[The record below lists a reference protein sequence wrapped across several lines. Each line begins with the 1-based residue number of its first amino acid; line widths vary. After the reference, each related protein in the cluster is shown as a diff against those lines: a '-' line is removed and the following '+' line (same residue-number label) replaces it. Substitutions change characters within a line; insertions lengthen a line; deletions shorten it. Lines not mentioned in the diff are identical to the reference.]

1 MGKYGRCFSATI
13 TIAGAVGQWIDNY
26 ADKQKEVKRPYLLLN
41 TSFSHK

>member
-1 MGKYGRCFSATI
+1 MGKYSRYFSATI
-13 TIAGAVGQWIDNY
+13 AEVVGQWIDNY